1 MNISKETKIT
11 LIHSI
16 VRAVLILALA
26 FLIKGNEQANVIF
39 IFMVG
44 GWYISHACIIKQV
57 KVNKAN
63 CEGIKKSAVCCL

>member
-1 MNISKETKIT
+1 MNISKEKKIT

-16 VRAVLILALA
+16 VWAVLILALA

-44 GWYISHACIIKQV
+44 GWSISHACIIKQV
-57 KVNKAN
+57 KIKKAN
-63 CEGIKKSAVCCL
+63 CDDTKRSAMCCL